1 MFIMSRFSLESTT
14 KYPSRGLLEWAK
26 ITKTL
31 QKQAAPEGHSSKKNP
46 KVPNK
51 SNRNETFLLTWSFTD
66 FSSCCHCAVLS
77 LGKKRLMA
85 GGRERRKKA
94 LMKRMPVFLR
104 TGTCAST
111 LK

>member
-14 KYPSRGLLEWAK
+14 KYPSKGLLKWAK

-31 QKQAAPEGHSSKKNP
+31 QKQAAPEGHSSKKNL

-77 LGKKRLMA
+77 LGKK
-85 GGRERRKKA
+85 KD
-94 LMKRMPVFLR
+94 
-104 TGTCAST
+104 
-111 LK
+111 